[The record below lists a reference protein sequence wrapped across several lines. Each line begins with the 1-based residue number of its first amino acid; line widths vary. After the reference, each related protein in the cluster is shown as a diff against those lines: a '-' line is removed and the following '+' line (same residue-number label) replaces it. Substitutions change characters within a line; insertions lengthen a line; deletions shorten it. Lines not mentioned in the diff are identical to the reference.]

1 MTLGTS
7 CKIYHDVSE
16 RYQESIT
23 SGVSAGSPPGLGDGV
38 QLVEEEDAGGGGP
51 GLVEDVPH
59 VGLGLS
65 EPHGEQLGALDGDEV
80 GLALVSDGLG
90 NQGLTWNKN
99 VYVYEL

>member
-1 MTLGTS
+1 MKS
-7 CKIYHDVSE
+7 V
-16 RYQESIT
+16 T
-23 SGVSAGSPPGLGDGV
+23 SGVSAGSPPRLGDGV

-90 NQGLTWNKN
+90 KQGLTWNKN